1 MHGIAPISSSL
12 SSYQIKYV
20 ETSAKLNINI
30 HEVFYNLVREIEGI
44 KGELITEMITSA
56 HGK

>member
-1 MHGIAPISSSL
+1 M
-12 SSYQIKYV
+12 